1 MAVQTN
7 LEKTGFEKRREL
19 EVRNDYNKNEEYNY
33 THPNAISDGDVKGK
47 GTGSGGHTHVVP
59 SDDKSVTTRY
69 NYGMFDSTRG
79 GGLYDIEGRNGIGG
93 RQFLQTISK
102 YDSEHQYG
110 AHSVDTSA
118 NIKDGQYFI
127 K

>member
-1 MAVQTN
+1 MAQQTN

-19 EVRNDYNKNEEYNY
+19 EVRNDYTKNDEYSY
-33 THPNAISDGDVKGK
+33 THRDAIADGDVKGK
-47 GTGSGGHTHVVP
+47 GTGSGGHTHVIP

-69 NYGMFDSTRG
+69 NYGMFDSSRG
-79 GGLYDIEGRNGIGG
+79 GGLYDIEGRNGVGG
-93 RQFLQTISK
+93 RQYLQTISK
-102 YDSEHQYG
+102 YDAEHEYG
-110 AHSVDTSA
+110 ANSVDTSA